1 MSQKLRKTI
10 ILNLRWHRRIGLS
23 VVIMVIFLAITGLLL
38 NHSPS
43 LSLSKQTLQYQ
54 WLMDWYGFESDN
66 AQPVEHHGFNMNEKW
81 LSHSGHNELF
91 LNGEPVANCRPPLLG
106 AAQFQS
112 LLLALCQDALVI
124 ITPEG
129 ELVEKLDQL
138 SGLPNGS
145 TALQV
150 VNQKILINADNQTV
164 SFDIDT
170 LEIKSA
176 PPLQKGWSTSS
187 PLPTQLAEQLD
198 NSADRPGISLETLIL
213 DLHSGRFFGNAG
225 VLFVDLVGLLICL
238 LALTGLWAW
247 YSHNKLRKS
256 GG

>member
-23 VVIMVIFLAITGLLL
+23 IVIMVIFLAITGLLL

-54 WLMDWYGFESDN
+54 WLMDWYGFESDKT
-66 AQPVEHHGFNMNEKW
+66 QPVEHHGFNINEKW

-91 LNGEPVANCRPPLLG
+91 LNGEPVASCQPPLLG

-138 SGLPNGS
+138 SGLPTGS

-150 VNQKILINADNQTV
+150 VDQKILINAGNQTV

-170 LEIKSA
+170 LKTRSA
-176 PPLQKGWSTSS
+176 DPLQQGWSTPS
-187 PLPTQLAEQLD
+187 PLPAQLADQLD

-225 VLFVDLVGLLICL
+225 VLFVDLIGLLICL

-256 GG
+256 RG

>member
-23 VVIMVIFLAITGLLL
+23 VVVMVIFLAITGLLL

-43 LSLSKQTLQYQ
+43 LGLSKQSLKHQ
-54 WLMDWYGFESDN
+54 WLMDWYGFENDN
-66 AQPVEHHGFNMNEKW
+66 LKPVERHGFNINEKW
-81 LSHSGHNELF
+81 LSHSGHTELF
-91 LNGEPVANCRPPLLG
+91 LNSEPVANCQPPLLG
-106 AAQFQS
+106 AAHFQS

-124 ITPEG
+124 LTPEG

-138 SGLPNGS
+138 SGLPTEA

-150 VNQKILINADNQTV
+150 ADQKILINTGNQTV
-164 SFDIDT
+164 SLNIDT
-170 LEIKSA
+170 LVLL
-176 PPLQKGWSTSS
+176 PVDHYQKGWSMPS
-187 PLPTQLAEQLD
+187 PLPAQLVAQLD
-198 NSADRPGISLETLIL
+198 TRAERPGISLETLIL
-213 DLHSGRFFGNAG
+213 DLHSGRFFGSAG
-225 VLFVDLVGLLICL
+225 VLFVDLIGLLVCL

-247 YSHNKLRKS
+247 YTHSKLRKS

>member
-1 MSQKLRKTI
+1 LSQKLRKNI

-43 LSLSKQTLQYQ
+43 LELSKQALQYQ

-66 AQPVEHHGFNMNEKW
+66 AQPTEHHGFNINEKW

-91 LNGEPVANCRPPLLG
+91 LNDKSVANCQPPLLG
-106 AAQFQS
+106 AAHFQS

-124 ITPEG
+124 LTPEG

-138 SGLPNGS
+138 SGLPTGA

-150 VNQKILINADNQTV
+150 ADQKILINIGNQTV
-164 SFDIDT
+164 SLNIDT
-170 LEIKSA
+170 LN
-176 PPLQKGWSTSS
+176 LLHVDHHQKGWSMPS
-187 PLPTQLAEQLD
+187 PLPTPLAAQLD
-198 NSADRPGISLETLIL
+198 NRAERPGISLETLIL

-225 VLFVDLVGLLICL
+225 VLFVDLIGLLVCL

-247 YSHNKLRKS
+247 YSHSKLRKS